1 VCEFDPTKAADDP
14 TCGEEVEGNVVRPV
28 GGSPTQLPRTGSDA
42 STLVDPAGL
51 LIGAGAVLVLAGRRR
66 AKASS

>member
-1 VCEFDPTKAADDP
+1 MLPA
-14 TCGEEVEGNVVRPV
+14 
-28 GGSPTQLPRTGSDA
+28 GSPTQLPRTGSDA

-66 AKASS
+66 AKARG

>member
-14 TCGEEVEGNVVRPV
+14 TCGEEVEGNVVLPA
-28 GGSPTQLPRTGSDA
+28 GSPTQLPRTGSDA

-51 LIGAGAVLVLAGRRR
+51 LIGAGAVLVLVGRRR
-66 AKASS
+66 AKASR